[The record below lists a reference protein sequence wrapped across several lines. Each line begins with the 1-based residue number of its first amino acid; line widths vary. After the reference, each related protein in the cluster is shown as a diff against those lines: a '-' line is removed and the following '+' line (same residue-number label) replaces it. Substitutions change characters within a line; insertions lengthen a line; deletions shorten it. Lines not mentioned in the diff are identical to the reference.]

1 MRIDE
6 AQRWATEQLQQQ
18 EGATDAVA
26 LLTHVLQKPRSF
38 LYTWPEQILSAE
50 QEVKFRQL
58 VTQRRDGL
66 PVAHLTG
73 EKEFWSL
80 PLQVNSSTL
89 IPRPDTECLVEWA
102 LELQLPEPL
111 LHASQPQP
119 QHRVLDLGTGTGAI
133 ALALASERPDWLLL
147 AVDQQAQAVALARAN
162 ARSLELANVSVLQSD
177 WFGAV
182 PDDFGFDLIVS
193 NPPYIAED
201 DEHLSQ
207 GDVRFE
213 PNSALTSGI
222 DGLDDI
228 RLIID
233 QAPQYLNDGG
243 WLLLE
248 HGYDQAQA
256 VCDLLNQRG
265 FSAVS
270 WRSDLAGQPRVSGGQ
285 WLEQSQPKTIKT
297 IASHKEA

>member
-6 AQRWATEQLQQQ
+6 AQAWATQLLQQQ

-26 LLTHVLQKPRSF
+26 LLTFVLQKPRSF

-50 QEVKFRQL
+50 QDVQFRQL
-58 VTQRRDGL
+58 VAQRREGK

-80 PLQVNSSTL
+80 PLQVDSSTL

-102 LELQLPEPL
+102 LELAERSLPAAQLTTGHL
-111 LHASQPQP
+111 QAK
-119 QHRVLDLGTGTGAI
+119 HRVLDLGTGTGAI
-133 ALALASERPDWLLL
+133 ALALASEQPNWLLL

-162 ARSLELANVSVLQSD
+162 ARSLKLANVSVLQSD
-177 WFGAV
+177 WFEQV
-182 PDDFGFDLIVS
+182 PSDFKFDLMVS
-193 NPPYIAED
+193 NPPYIAAD

-213 PNSALTSGI
+213 PNSALVSGV

-228 RLIID
+228 RHIID
-233 QAPQYLNDGG
+233 QAPEYLNDGG

-248 HGYDQAQA
+248 HGYDQAEA
-256 VCDLLNQRG
+256 VCQLLRARG
-265 FSAVS
+265 FAQVN
-270 WRSDLAGQPRVSGGQ
+270 WRSDLADQPRVSGGC
-285 WLEQSQPKTIKT
+285 WR
-297 IASHKEA
+297 AA